1 MEIVSWTKHREST
14 AKNMHG
20 AEMPFRNY
28 VLIQIE
34 RMKVGV
40 EEMLL
45 PKRWHSIFDDF
56 YAHFA

>member
-1 MEIVSWTKHREST
+1 MEIVSRTKHREST

-45 PKRWHSIFDDF
+45 PKR
-56 YAHFA
+56 